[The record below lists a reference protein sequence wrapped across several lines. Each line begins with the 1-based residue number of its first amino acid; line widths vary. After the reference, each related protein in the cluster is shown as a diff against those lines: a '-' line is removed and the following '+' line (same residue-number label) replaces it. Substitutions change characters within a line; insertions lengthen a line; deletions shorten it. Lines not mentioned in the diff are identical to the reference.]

1 MPAPGLLDAI
11 AEGLARLDGL
21 SGLARHS
28 ALVAVLIEAGELAQ
42 GVADAAFAARGGRDE
57 RSPEADAAMALVS
70 ALAACA
76 TASWR
81 NGFASDIR
89 DPAQALA
96 ALRTMRL
103 PDEVTVKTPEGFAFY
118 ALYPE
123 AFAEAGRALAGRD
136 IRVIGLRSIGTTL
149 AAMVSAGAGKAAGAM
164 ASAGA
169 GVSAGAGAPSPVT
182 VRPVG
187 HPFARDLAL
196 GPALEAE
203 LGRAAGR
210 EIAVVDEGP
219 GLSGSSMAAVV
230 ARLTQLGHRPE
241 RIHLFPGHAN
251 GPGPQASPEV
261 RAVWTG
267 HATHVATFG
276 EVILLGHDPRH
287 RLSGWVA
294 DLIGPLTGPLREVSG
309 GGWRALRFAG
319 EAEWPPVHP
328 WQERRKFLGET
339 RGDTS
344 DDTSNDTWLV
354 KFSGLGRRGT
364 DALGRARRLAAAG
377 FSPEPAGLA
386 HGFLVERWYG
396 DARPLDLAAL
406 DRGRL
411 LERLAE
417 YLAFRARSF
426 PAAGPGAP
434 PDALLAMASHNA
446 GEALGPEA
454 GRAVA
459 RWRPA
464 LPRLAAL
471 VRPVETDNRL
481 QAWEWLE
488 ADGRLLKTDAVD
500 HHSGHDLVGCQ
511 DIAWD
516 VAGAGA
522 EFALNVDESACL
534 ARRLRTLGVS
544 VDPDLVAFM
553 TLAYAAYQLGAWTMT
568 ADAVSGAEAA
578 RVARTVSRYRDALG
592 AALEA

>member
-21 SGLARHS
+21 RGLARH
-28 ALVAVLIEAGELAQ
+28 AVLVAVLIEAGELAQ

-70 ALAACA
+70 ALAVCA

-81 NGFASDIR
+81 NGFAADTRGPSE
-89 DPAQALA
+89 ALA
-96 ALRTMRL
+96 ALRAAPL
-103 PDEVTVKTPEGFAFY
+103 PEEITVKTPEGFAFY

-136 IRVIGLRSIGTTL
+136 LQVIGLRSIGTTL
-149 AAMVSAGAGKAAGAM
+149 AAMVAAGAD
-164 ASAGA
+164 
-169 GVSAGAGAPSPVT
+169 VSAGAGAPSPVT

-196 GPALEAE
+196 GPALDAE
-203 LGRAAGR
+203 LGRAVGR

-230 ARLTQLGHRPE
+230 ARLTRLGHRPE
-241 RIHLFPGHAN
+241 RVHLFPGHAN
-251 GPGPQASPEV
+251 GPGPQASPAV
-261 RAVWTG
+261 RAVWSG
-267 HATHVATFG
+267 HATHVATFD
-276 EVILLGHDPRH
+276 EVILRSHDPRH

-294 DLIGPLTGPLREVSG
+294 DLVGPLAGPLREVSG
-309 GGWRALRFAG
+309 GGWRALRHPD
-319 EAEWPPVHP
+319 EAAWPPVHP
-328 WQERRKFLGET
+328 WQERRKFLAET
-339 RGDTS
+339 REAE
-344 DDTSNDTWLV
+344 WLV
-354 KFSGLGRRGT
+354 KFAGLGRRGT
-364 DALGRARRLAAAG
+364 EALARARRLAAAG

-396 DARPLDLAAL
+396 DARPLDLATL

-411 LERLAE
+411 LDRLAE
-417 YLAFRARSF
+417 YLAFRARTF
-426 PAAGPGAP
+426 PAAEPGAS

-446 GEALGPEA
+446 GQALGPEA
-454 GRAVA
+454 GRAVL

-471 VRPVETDNRL
+471 IRPVETDNRL
-481 QAWEWLE
+481 HAWEWLE
-488 ADGRLLKTDAVD
+488 VGGRLLKTDAVD
-500 HHSGHDLVGCQ
+500 HHAGHDLVGCQ

-516 VAGAGA
+516 IAGAGA
-522 EFALNVDESACL
+522 EFALNVDEFACL
-534 ARRLRTLGVS
+534 TRRIRALGVAA
-544 VDPDLVAFM
+544 DPDLVSFM

-578 RVARTVSRYRDALG
+578 RVARTISRYRDALE